1 MQVDQVFIKKD
12 YQSGKELLNRQ
23 LAVMTE
29 KKEDLE
35 QSLNEKIA
43 ELNSTTE
50 ELDIA
55 NKSIHDKERTIR

>member
-1 MQVDQVFIKKD
+1 
-12 YQSGKELLNRQ
+12 
-23 LAVMTE
+23 MTE

-43 ELNSTTE
+43 ELESTRE